1 MEIKL
6 VCYISYIAAEENM
19 WPNDCTQKLKSV
31 KAQNNPWVLVQ
42 CPCDLN

>member
-6 VCYISYIAAEENM
+6 VCYITYIAAEENM
-19 WPNDCTQKLKSV
+19 RLNDCTQKLKSV
-31 KAQNNPWVLVQ
+31 KAQNNPLVLLQ